1 MLEDVLRRK
10 DPKTMAAVAERIRA
24 KIGWR
29 EPAGET
35 DDGFLAAYYAALR
48 GRLETRLLFGHR
60 RKDKFDAA

>member
-10 DPKTMAAVAERIRA
+10 DPKTMAAVADRIRT

-29 EPAGET
+29 KEAGEA
-35 DDGFLAAYYAALR
+35 DEAFLAAYYGALR

-60 RKDKFDAA
+60 RRDKFDAA